1 MFINYIV
8 IKLLLIYV
16 GIYLDIKLLIYVAIQ
31 LDIY

>member
-1 MFINYIV
+1 MFISYIV

-16 GIYLDIKLLIYVAIQ
+16 GIYLDIKLLICVAIQ

>member
-1 MFINYIV
+1 MFISYIV